1 MKRSH
6 WFTAL
11 AAASAAAVIAQP
23 AYAMQIFVRTVAGD
37 TITLDA
43 EPSDTIESIKAM
55 IEDQEGIP
63 PDQQRLIY
71 AGAGRWKTIALWPTT
86 TFKGMRRCFS
96 FYARAATDPRSAQ
109 GAAPTPVRRPPQ
121 SAPATAKPHLVKQQA
136 RARHRGRSFLRARE
150 NCP

>member
-71 AGAGRWKTIALWPTT
+71 AGRPLEDNRTLADYNVQRD
-86 TFKGMRRCFS
+86 
-96 FYARAATDPRSAQ
+96 ATLFLILRPR
-109 GAAPTPVRRPPQ
+109 GD
-121 SAPATAKPHLVKQQA
+121 
-136 RARHRGRSFLRARE
+136 
-150 NCP
+150 